1 MIAIASI
8 FINWIGNKTRLLPY
22 ILQIIPPDLNQLLEA
37 FGGSGALSLAL
48 QSNPNRLDIYNDLN
62 SELANL
68 FLCVKERPCE
78 LVKELKFLPIQSRTT
93 FELFRDFV
101 DHKDITLRNIQQEL
115 DCLEDRA
122 CFTEEQAQ
130 ILRPIIQKKL
140 ELYDVQ
146 RAAAF
151 VFRMR
156 GSFSSTGT
164 SFGVKPLNVL
174 SFLGLFQE
182 ASVRLQNVV
191 IENKDAL
198 QIIWERDRPGGLI
211 YADPPYVDAERL
223 YQVSQHDENHA
234 FHIEL
239 WQLLSACKGYV
250 IVSYNDCPFIRQLYK
265 DFYILAFRRAN
276 PLSQK
281 KGAEYGEV
289 IITNYDPRP
298 YLTQL
303 TLFDMDTH
311 IGEYSMELVNI
322 PNKSV
327 CSGGTQS

>member
-1 MIAIASI
+1 MISIASI
-8 FINWIGNKTRLLPY
+8 FINWIGNKTKLLPY
-22 ILQIIPPDLNQLLEA
+22 IFQIIPPDLDQTLEA
-37 FGGSGALSLAL
+37 FGGSGAFSLAL
-48 QSNPNRLDIYNDLN
+48 QAAPNRLDIYNDLDA
-62 SELANL
+62 ELANL
-68 FLCVKERPCE
+68 FLCVKELPCT
-78 LVKELKFLPIQSRTT
+78 LMKELKFLPIQSRTT
-93 FELFRDFV
+93 FELYRDFV
-101 DHKDITLRNIQQEL
+101 DHKDLTLHNIRQEL
-115 DCLEDRA
+115 DCLEDRE

-140 ELYDVQ
+140 ELYNVQ

-174 SFLGLFQE
+174 SFLGAIQE
-182 ASVRLQNVV
+182 ASVRLQDVV
-191 IENKDAL
+191 IENKNAL
-198 QIIWERDRPGGLI
+198 QVIRERDRPRGLI

-223 YQVSQHDENHA
+223 YQVSQRNGNHE
-234 FHIEL
+234 FHVEL
-239 WQLLSACKGYV
+239 WRLLSACKGYV
-250 IVSYNDCPFIRQLYK
+250 IISYNDCPFIRQIYK
-265 DFYILAFRRAN
+265 NFYILAFRRAN

-281 KGAEYGEV
+281 KGSEYGEV

-322 PNKSV
+322 PK
-327 CSGGTQS
+327 QERKIDQ

>member
-1 MIAIASI
+1 MISIASI
-8 FINWIGNKTRLLPY
+8 FINWIGNKTKLLPY
-22 ILQIIPPDLNQLLEA
+22 IFQIIPPDLDQTLEA
-37 FGGSGALSLAL
+37 FGGSGAFSLAL
-48 QSNPNRLDIYNDLN
+48 QSAPNRLDIYNDLDA
-62 SELANL
+62 ELANL
-68 FLCVKERPCE
+68 FLCVKELPCT
-78 LVKELKFLPIQSRTT
+78 LMKELKFLPIQSRTT
-93 FELFRDFV
+93 FELYRDFV
-101 DHKDITLRNIQQEL
+101 DHKDLTLHNIRQEL
-115 DCLEDRA
+115 DCLEDRE

-140 ELYDVQ
+140 ELYNVQ

-174 SFLGLFQE
+174 SFLGAIQE
-182 ASVRLQNVV
+182 ASVRLQDVV
-191 IENKDAL
+191 IENKNAL
-198 QIIWERDRPGGLI
+198 QVIRERDRPRGLI

-223 YQVSQHDENHA
+223 YQVSQRNGNHE
-234 FHIEL
+234 FHVEL
-239 WQLLSACKGYV
+239 WRLLSACKGYV
-250 IVSYNDCPFIRQLYK
+250 IISYNDCPFIRQIYK
-265 DFYILAFRRAN
+265 NFYILAFRRAN

-281 KGAEYGEV
+281 KGSEYGEV

-322 PNKSV
+322 PK
-327 CSGGTQS
+327 QERKIDQ

>member
-8 FINWIGNKTRLLPY
+8 FINWIGNKTKLLPY
-22 ILQIIPPDLNQLLEA
+22 ILQIIPPDLEQLLEA
-37 FGGSGALSLAL
+37 FGGSGALSLTL
-48 QSNPNRLDIYNDLN
+48 QPNPSRLDIYNDLN

-78 LVKELKFLPIQSRTT
+78 LVKELKFLPIHSRTT
-93 FELFRDFV
+93 FELYRDFV

-115 DCLEDRA
+115 DCLEDRE

-164 SFGVKPLNVL
+164 SFGVKPLNIL
-174 SFLGLFQE
+174 NFLGAFQE
-182 ASVRLQNVV
+182 ASVRLMDVA

-198 QIIWERDRPGGLI
+198 QIIRERDRPRGLI

-223 YQVSQHDENHA
+223 YQVSQHDGNYA

-239 WQLLSACKGYV
+239 GRLLSICEGYV

-265 DFYILAFRRAN
+265 DFYILAFRRSN

-289 IITNYDPRP
+289 LITNYDPRP
-298 YLTQL
+298 YLAQT

-311 IGEYSMELVNI
+311 IGEYDMELVNI
-322 PNKSV
+322 PKS
-327 CSGGTQS
+327 

>member
-1 MIAIASI
+1 MINIASI
-8 FINWIGNKTRLLPY
+8 FINWIGNKTKLLPY
-22 ILQIIPPDLNQLLEA
+22 ILQIMPPDLNQVLEA

-48 QSNPNRLDIYNDLN
+48 QPNPNRLDIYNDLN

-68 FLCVKERPCE
+68 FLCVKELPCE
-78 LVKELKFLPIQSRTT
+78 LMKELKFLPILSRTT
-93 FELFRDFV
+93 FEMYRDFV
-101 DHKDITLRNIQQEL
+101 DHKEITLSNIQREL
-115 DCLEDRA
+115 DCLEDRE

-140 ELYDVQ
+140 KLYDVQ

-156 GSFSSTGT
+156 GSFSSTGAN
-164 SFGVKPLNVL
+164 FGVKPMNVL
-174 SFLGLFQE
+174 SFLGSFQE
-182 ASVRLQNVV
+182 ASIRLRDVA

-198 QIIWERDRPGGLI
+198 QIIQERDRPGGLI

-223 YQVSQHDENHA
+223 YQVSRRDGNHE
-234 FHIEL
+234 FHIRL
-239 WQLLSACKGYV
+239 WQTLAACKGYV
-250 IVSYNDCPFIRQLYK
+250 IVSYNDCPFVRQLYK

-276 PLSQK
+276 PLSKK

-289 IITNYDPRP
+289 LITNYDPRP

-322 PNKSV
+322 PK
-327 CSGGTQS
+327 QERKIDQ

>member
-1 MIAIASI
+1 MIVIAGI
-8 FINWIGNKTRLLPY
+8 FINCIGNKTKLLPY
-22 ILQIIPPDLNQLLEA
+22 ILQIIPPDLNQFLEA

-48 QSNPNRLDIYNDLN
+48 QSVPSRLDIYNDLN

-68 FLCVKERPCE
+68 FLCVKELPCA
-78 LVKELKFLPIQSRTT
+78 LMKELKFLPIQSRAT
-93 FELFRDFV
+93 FELYRDFV

-115 DCLEDRA
+115 DCLEDRE

-130 ILRPIIQKKL
+130 VLRPIILKKL

-164 SFGVKPLNVL
+164 SFGVKPMNV
-174 SFLGLFQE
+174 SGFLRSIQE
-182 ASVRLQNVV
+182 ASARLKDVV
-191 IENKDAL
+191 IENKNAI
-198 QIIWERDRPGGLI
+198 QIIRERDRPGGLI

-223 YQVSQHDENHA
+223 YQVSQHDKNRE
-234 FHIEL
+234 FHIRL
-239 WQLLSACKGYV
+239 WQTISACQGYV
-250 IVSYNDCPFIRQLYK
+250 IVSYNDCPFVRQLYR

-281 KGAEYGEV
+281 KGSEYGELL
-289 IITNYDPRP
+289 ITNYDPRP

-303 TLFDMDTH
+303 SLFDLDTH
-311 IGEYSMELVNI
+311 IGEYDMELVNK
-322 PNKSV
+322 PK
-327 CSGGTQS
+327 

>member
-1 MIAIASI
+1 MINIASI
-8 FINWIGNKTRLLPY
+8 FINWIGNKTKLLPY
-22 ILQIIPPDLNQLLEA
+22 IFQIIPPDLDQTLEA
-37 FGGSGALSLAL
+37 FGGSGAFSLAL
-48 QSNPNRLDIYNDLN
+48 QSAPNRLDIYNDLD

-68 FLCVKERPCE
+68 FLCVKELPCT
-78 LVKELKFLPIQSRTT
+78 LMKELKFLPIQSRTT
-93 FELFRDFV
+93 FELYRDFV
-101 DHKDITLRNIQQEL
+101 DHKDLTLRNIRQEL
-115 DCLEDRA
+115 DCLEDRE

-140 ELYDVQ
+140 KLYDVQ

-174 SFLGLFQE
+174 SFLGTIQE
-182 ASVRLQNVV
+182 ASVRLQDVV
-191 IENKDAL
+191 IENKNAL
-198 QIIWERDRPGGLI
+198 QVIRERDRPGGLI
-211 YADPPYVDAERL
+211 YADPPYVDAEHL
-223 YQVSQHDENHA
+223 YQVSQHNGNHE

-239 WQLLSACKGYV
+239 WRLLSACKGYV

-265 DFYILAFRRAN
+265 NFYILAFRRTN
-276 PLSQK
+276 PLSKK

-298 YLTQL
+298 YLTQI

-322 PNKSV
+322 PKQERKMN
-327 CSGGTQS
+327 Q